1 MYKQNK
7 LIDMLD
13 RATENVAKI
22 GLTRDELKKAKKY
35 TKKYKEDLAQQ
46 LVMSKEIILNQYWDY
61 VLELANIR
69 WSDLDLAE

>member
-46 LVMSKEIILNQYWDY
+46 LVMSKEIILNQCY
-61 VLELANIR
+61 
-69 WSDLDLAE
+69 